1 MKYGIIQQGM
11 WMIFQSS
18 FRKRLSV
25 LHITDEKAKRYFKT
39 AHQKHR
45 EIILMIE
52 PFDED
57 DVLLVNILSASAF
70 AVIYLSL
77 PERV

>member
-1 MKYGIIQQGM
+1 
-11 WMIFQSS
+11 
-18 FRKRLSV
+18 
-25 LHITDEKAKRYFKT
+25 
-39 AHQKHR
+39 
-45 EIILMIE
+45 MIE

-77 PERV
+77 PGSNTTEKIKICAWPAGQAIRRDIS